1 MRVALDFA
9 ACWHSRV
16 TARFSEYLKELS
28 RDESLTDRAVRTDSG
43 TTRFLSQTDLK
54 RHFRSCPVQ
63 LIQARQHLIICHNLV
78 VKGNHVAFTHLDGNI
93 ILNLAWRRR
102 NRSRQIDPNTL
113 HVGLAQTH
121 HHKTG
126 KQKEHDVD
134 QWNDLDAGSFM
145 RNRRR

>member
-54 RHFRSCPVQ
+54 RQVKNNISHR
-63 LIQARQHLIICHNLV
+63 ARACRALSAELR
-78 VKGNHVAFTHLDGNI
+78 AAATD
-93 ILNLAWRRR
+93 
-102 NRSRQIDPNTL
+102 
-113 HVGLAQTH
+113 
-121 HHKTG
+121 
-126 KQKEHDVD
+126 
-134 QWNDLDAGSFM
+134 
-145 RNRRR
+145 